1 MTVAAGF
8 LIALA
13 IAVTG
18 VGGGTITVPVL
29 ILFLHVAPAQTVG
42 TALAFAAVVKLLVA
56 PVYIFRSQVRW
67 RILALMLAGGLP
79 GLFVGLRFI
88 AAAERSGLLTELIG
102 VLVMATAL
110 LTILRTWMTGH
121 GTHPRDR
128 SRWLPWLMLPVGV
141 EMGFSSAGAGAIGSL
156 ALQNLT
162 RLSLPE
168 VAGTEHPLRA
178 GFGAGGRRN
187 PGSRGQLRF
196 GGTGAASGRRS
207 LRRPGGR
214 LCGQLA
220 AIQAVAS
227 GSVFMAGVAGRG
239 AVLAGDLRPG
249 YMQAPPTPG
258 RVSWRRFPSIGP
270 RCRAFAE
277 NRPCLSRQKAASP
290 RIRRSPSR

>member
-1 MTVAAGF
+1 MTLVAGF

-67 RILALMLAGGLP
+67 RVLALMLAGGLP

-110 LTILRTWMTGH
+110 ATILRTWMTGH
-121 GTHPRDR
+121 GTPPRDR

-168 VAGTEHPLRA
+168 VAGTNILFGLVLALVGGGIQIRAGSYDSAVLGQLLAGGVCGGLVGAYVANWLPSKPLRVGLCLWLA
-178 GFGAGGRRN
+178 SLGGV
-187 PGSRGQLRF
+187 
-196 GGTGAASGRRS
+196 
-207 LRRPGGR
+207 
-214 LCGQLA
+214 LCWR
-220 AIQAVAS
+220 AI
-227 GSVFMAGVAGRG
+227 
-239 AVLAGDLRPG
+239 
-249 YMQAPPTPG
+249 
-258 RVSWRRFPSIGP
+258 
-270 RCRAFAE
+270 
-277 NRPCLSRQKAASP
+277 
-290 RIRRSPSR
+290 